1 MTREILLSNGVYSL
15 YETLAPNQYLEL
27 FYDTETDELFS
38 YIRDYN
44 IDEGKSVNEG
54 IPNIVRIG
62 VLEPHAHWEYED
74 FVEGIRDILMDMN
87 IECYDGNPNQDTV
100 YIHGIGEVKI
110 K

>member
-15 YETLAPNQYLEL
+15 YKTLAPNQYLEL
-27 FYDTETDELFS
+27 FYDKETDELFC

-44 IDEGKSVNEG
+44 DGEGESVHEG

-62 VLEPHAHWEYED
+62 VLEPHANWEYED
-74 FVEGIRDILMDMN
+74 FLEGVKDALMDMG
-87 IECYDGNPNQDTV
+87 IECYDDNPNQDSV

>member
-44 IDEGKSVNEG
+44 IDEGKSVYLSLK
-54 IPNIVRIG
+54 RIG
-62 VLEPHAHWEYED
+62 NT
-74 FVEGIRDILMDMN
+74 RILLKVSR
-87 IECYDGNPNQDTV
+87 IY
-100 YIHGIGEVKI
+100 
-110 K
+110 